1 MSVNLPGAV
10 RPLIGFAALLRGHGF
25 MIAPE
30 QTVSFLQAVELLGPR
45 TIEHVRKAA
54 VATLAPHPEQ
64 RERFE
69 ALFDMHFLGAAGEP
83 AEDGWQPDDEM
94 QVQDDIRTEEI
105 VIGEEVNETGQAA
118 TDAEA
123 L

>member
-1 MSVNLPGAV
+1 MSVKVPDSVKVPGAV
-10 RPLIGFAALLRGHGF
+10 RPLIAFPTLLRGHGF

-64 RERFE
+64 RAHFE
-69 ALFDMHFLGAAGEP
+69 ALFDMHFLGATGEP
-83 AEDGWQPDDEM
+83 EENEWQPDDEM
-94 QVQDDIRTEEI
+94 QVQDDIGTEEI
-105 VIGEEVNETGQAA
+105 VIGEEVN
-118 TDAEA
+118 
-123 L
+123 